1 MVEVSI
7 EGELEFSANEVWAVI
22 ADFGNVDWVP
32 GVEKVDLEG
41 EGVGMI
47 RHLTV
52 PVYPPLH
59 ERLDAIDHQQMLLDY
74 SIPAV
79 AYLQVKDYRARAQ
92 VFALEGPRCRV
103 RWSGWAE
110 ADDVD
115 EATATTKTEE
125 FYEAIL
131 TWISDFLKSKSRPED
146 LGAGARRFEIE
157 GKSLGYPALFQ
168 DASSAV
174 GLFMVPASGA
184 QDLIRDSGFEVAQ
197 LLPGRAAFSL
207 SCVHYRESD
216 CGAYNEISMAFFV
229 KKKHGKT
236 SGIPYLG
243 TWLDIARDDAATC
256 IWKLPVTTRLANDAG
271 IRMWGFQKTI
281 EEIDFE
287 VSDGRAAFKLRM
299 DGQEVLDY
307 SVRARGKQQQ
317 PRAASAVYSNFE
329 GAPHVTYL
337 EHEFRDVGV
346 SLGGGRLRLGSHPIA
361 EQLRGL
367 GLPRRPFIATWMG
380 HLSFEVGPPQKL

>member
-7 EGELEFSANEVWAVI
+7 ERELEFSAKEVWAVI

-32 GVEKVDLEG
+32 GVEKVELEG
-41 EGVGMI
+41 EGVGMV
-47 RHLTV
+47 RHLSV

-59 ERLDAIDHQQMLLDY
+59 ERLDAIDHQRMLLDY

-79 AYLQVKDYRARAQ
+79 AYLQVKNYRARAQ
-92 VFALEGPRCRV
+92 VFELEGPRCRV
-103 RWSGWAE
+103 RWSGWSE

-115 EATATTKTEE
+115 EATATSKTEA

-131 TWISDFLKSKSRPED
+131 TWISDFLKGKSQPED
-146 LGAGARRFEIE
+146 LGASSRRFEIE

-184 QDLIRDSGFEVAQ
+184 QALIRDTGFEVAQ

-287 VSDGRAAFKLRM
+287 VSGGRAAFDLRM
-299 DGQEVLDY
+299 GGQEVLSY

-337 EHEFRDVGV
+337 EHEVRDVGV

-380 HLSFEVGPPQKL
+380 HLSFEVGPPEKL

>member
-1 MVEVSI
+1 MVELSI
-7 EGELEFSANEVWAVI
+7 ERELEFSAKEVWAVI

-32 GVEKVDLEG
+32 GVEKVELEG
-41 EGVGMI
+41 EGVGMV
-47 RHLTV
+47 RHLSV

-59 ERLDAIDHQQMLLDY
+59 ERLDAIDQQEMLLDY

-79 AYLQVKDYRARAQ
+79 AYLQVKNYRARAQ
-92 VFALEGPRCRV
+92 VFELEGPRCRV

-115 EATATTKTEE
+115 EATATSKTEA

-131 TWISDFLKSKSRPED
+131 TWISDFLSRKSQPQD

-157 GKSLGYPALFQ
+157 GKSLGYPARFQ

-184 QDLIRDSGFEVAQ
+184 QALIRDSGFEVAQ

-271 IRMWGFQKTI
+271 ILMWGFQKTI
-281 EEIDFE
+281 EEIDFK

-307 SVRARGKQQQ
+307 SVRARGKRQQ

-329 GAPHVTYL
+329 GAPHITYL
-337 EHEFRDVGV
+337 EHEFRNVGV

-361 EQLRGL
+361 KQLRGL

-380 HLSFEVGPPQKL
+380 HLSFEVGPPEKL